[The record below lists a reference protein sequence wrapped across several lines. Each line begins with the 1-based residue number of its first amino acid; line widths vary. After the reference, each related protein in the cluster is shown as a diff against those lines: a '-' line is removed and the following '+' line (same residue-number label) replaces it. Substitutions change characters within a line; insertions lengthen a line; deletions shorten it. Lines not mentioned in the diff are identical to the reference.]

1 MPTDFSMN
9 THETSNFKSGD
20 FKYAWLCAAACISF
34 FLLYFFA
41 LVPAGGS
48 YFPYLLWISFLTCI
62 VALYYCFVSKVA
74 HPALF
79 LILLYSCLFY
89 LGPGL
94 IHTAIGVFPFFGS
107 SYQSDAIFDA
117 SCVIFIFIFCFIA
130 SYFYFFRLHAKRSA
144 AKLTILRSQSSFVGV
159 IVLLI
164 FGAMACSVLIG
175 FDLLLQE
182 RGDFLDSDLLTPG
195 QLMLL
200 NTARI
205 TGFFSVLYAALNF
218 NVKRNGWSLI
228 LLIFGLVIFVLTNN
242 PLAIPRFLLGGYVLT
257 FIFVFF
263 DINPRRRLYLFFGF
277 FLAQISLFPMLSE
290 LARGDIEL
298 FFQTSTIEYLSA
310 HGDFDGLQ
318 STINIVK
325 MSSEQG
331 FEYGRQITSAALF
344 AVPRSYW
351 PEKSIGTGGEA
362 GYFMGYPFVNL
373 SAPLPAEFY
382 IDFGYFGLILFSL
395 AFSYFCSRID
405 VAYGNMQKKNFH
417 LGLVFPSVFYGYLF
431 ILMRGALVGVV
442 GPVFLSLFVVL
453 LVNKLIF
460 SRGES
465 AD

>member
-1 MPTDFSMN
+1 
-9 THETSNFKSGD
+9 
-20 FKYAWLCAAACISF
+20 
-34 FLLYFFA
+34 
-41 LVPAGGS
+41 
-48 YFPYLLWISFLTCI
+48 
-62 VALYYCFVSKVA
+62 
-74 HPALF
+74 
-79 LILLYSCLFY
+79 
-89 LGPGL
+89 
-94 IHTAIGVFPFFGS
+94 
-107 SYQSDAIFDA
+107 
-117 SCVIFIFIFCFIA
+117 
-130 SYFYFFRLHAKRSA
+130 
-144 AKLTILRSQSSFVGV
+144 
-159 IVLLI
+159 
-164 FGAMACSVLIG
+164 
-175 FDLLLQE
+175 
-182 RGDFLDSDLLTPG
+182 
-195 QLMLL
+195 
-200 NTARI
+200 
-205 TGFFSVLYAALNF
+205 
-218 NVKRNGWSLI
+218 
-228 LLIFGLVIFVLTNN
+228 
-242 PLAIPRFLLGGYVLT
+242 
-257 FIFVFF
+257 
-263 DINPRRRLYLFFGF
+263 
-277 FLAQISLFPMLSE
+277 MLSE